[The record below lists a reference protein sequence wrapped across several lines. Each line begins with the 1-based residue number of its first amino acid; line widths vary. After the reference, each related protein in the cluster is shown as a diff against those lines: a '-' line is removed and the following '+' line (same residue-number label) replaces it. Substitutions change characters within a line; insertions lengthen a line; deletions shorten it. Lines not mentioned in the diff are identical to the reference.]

1 MRKEKCHAGPSALA
15 HFSFLLSPLIP
26 LCGLFLLRT
35 SAIQASLIA
44 LGLAS
49 VLLSP
54 FSFLL
59 SPMLKYL
66 TYDIVF
72 QEFPDEVT
80 LAVNLSLCPNKCPG
94 CHSSILLGD
103 VGEPL
108 DAAVLMGL
116 VDKYKGE
123 ITCVALMGGDNDPGA
138 VQQVLAEV
146 KHHYGGT
153 LKTGWYSGRQELPAD
168 FNPAAFDYVKV
179 GPYREALGA
188 LRDRTTNQRFYRVE
202 ADGTF
207 TDLTHRFW
215 R

>member
-1 MRKEKCHAGPSALA
+1 MCSRAKSRMV
-15 HFSFLLSPLIP
+15 I
-26 LCGLFLLRT
+26 
-35 SAIQASLIA
+35 
-44 LGLAS
+44 
-49 VLLSP
+49 SP

-59 SPMLKYL
+59 FYLISLPMLKYL

-146 KHHYGGT
+146 KDHYGTT

-168 FNPAAFDYVKV
+168 FTPAAFDYVKV

>member
-1 MRKEKCHAGPSALA
+1 MPCGTFLRKH
-15 HFSFLLSPLIP
+15 
-26 LCGLFLLRT
+26 
-35 SAIQASLIA
+35 
-44 LGLAS
+44 
-49 VLLSP
+49 LSP

-59 SPMLKYL
+59 FPFSFHFMLKYL

-103 VGEPL
+103 VGELL
-108 DAAVLMGL
+108 DADVLIGL
-116 VDKYKGE
+116 AEKYKGE
-123 ITCVALMGGDNDPGA
+123 ITCVALMGGDNDPQA
-138 VQQVLAEV
+138 VQQVLAAV
-146 KHHYGGT
+146 KRHYGGA

-202 ADGTF
+202 PDGSF

>member
-1 MRKEKCHAGPSALA
+1 MRDISAQA
-15 HFSFLLSPLIP
+15 SFSFLLSPFYLI
-26 LCGLFLLRT
+26 
-35 SAIQASLIA
+35 SL
-44 LGLAS
+44 
-49 VLLSP
+49 
-54 FSFLL
+54 
-59 SPMLKYL
+59 PMLKYL

-80 LAVNLSLCPNKCPG
+80 LAVNLSLCPNRCPG

-108 DAAVLMGL
+108 DADVLIKL
-116 VDKYKGE
+116 ADKYKGE
-123 ITCVALMGGDNDPGA
+123 ITCVALMGGDNDPTA
-138 VQQVLAEV
+138 VGQVLAAV
-146 KHHYGGT
+146 KQHYGGS

-202 ADGTF
+202 ADGSL
-207 TDLTHRFW
+207 TDMTHRFW

>member
-1 MRKEKCHAGPSALA
+1 MRKEKCARALSPA
-15 HFSFLLSPLIP
+15 WLFLLSPLIP

-146 KHHYGGT
+146 KHHYGTT

-188 LRDRTTNQRFYRVE
+188 LCDRTTNQRFYRVE

>member
-1 MRKEKCHAGPSALA
+1 MGRMHSDAQFAGSSSVKPG
-15 HFSFLLSPLIP
+15 
-26 LCGLFLLRT
+26 GLFLLRT

-54 FSFLL
+54 FSFHF
-59 SPMLKYL
+59 MLKYL

-103 VGEPL
+103 VGELL
-108 DAAVLMGL
+108 DESVLISL
-116 VDKYKGE
+116 TEKYKGE
-123 ITCVALMGGDNDPGA
+123 ITCVALMGGDNDPAA
-138 VQQVLAEV
+138 VQQVLAAV
-146 KHHYGGT
+146 KQHYGGT
-153 LKTGWYSGRQELPAD
+153 LKTGWYSGRQELPEN

-188 LRDRTTNQRFYRVE
+188 LKDRTTNQRFYRVE
-202 ADGTF
+202 SDGSL
-207 TDLTHRFW
+207 TDLTFRFW